1 VITVTSYDHIMTI
14 AELLLTDLAW
24 EFPATR
30 KILERAPAD
39 KYSWSPVPD
48 LRTIEWNA
56 NHLVDIAGWTP
67 LILETAELDL
77 APAGGPSYATSAFK
91 DPQELLAKY
100 DENVAATLQAL
111 QGVSDAKM
119 AELWS
124 LKAGGQ
130 TILTMNKGDCLRK
143 WITSH
148 MSHHRAVLLTY
159 LRLAGVK
166 MGSIF
171 EE

>member
-1 VITVTSYDHIMTI
+1 MTI

-24 EFPATR
+24 ELPATR
-30 KILERAPAD
+30 KILERAPAE
-39 KYSWSPVPD
+39 KYEWKAHPD
-48 LRTIEWNA
+48 VQTIGWNV
-56 NHLVDIAGWTP
+56 NHLTSVAGWTP
-67 LILETAELDL
+67 LILDTSELDI
-77 APAGGPSYATSAFK
+77 APADGSGEEVLSYT
-91 DPQELLAKY
+91 DPAELLAKY
-100 DENVAATLQAL
+100 DENVAATLKSL
-111 QGVSDAKM
+111 QGVTDEKM

-124 LKAGGQ
+124 LKAGGH
-130 TILTMNKGDCLRK
+130 TIFTMNKGDCLRK

-148 MSHHRAVLLTY
+148 MSHHRAVLITY